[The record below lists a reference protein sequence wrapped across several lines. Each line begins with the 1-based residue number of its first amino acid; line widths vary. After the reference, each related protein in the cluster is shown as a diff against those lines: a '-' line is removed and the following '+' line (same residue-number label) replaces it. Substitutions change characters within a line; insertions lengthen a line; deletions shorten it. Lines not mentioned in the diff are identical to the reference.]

1 MNSPIRTLRFRP
13 SGNADLSR
21 PGSRVLLDVI
31 LNEAPAPV
39 GYVIQQ
45 DAVQGAP
52 LRWSYVLRNGQA
64 TGLQTTLSR
73 RELESQIRDHYFHEY
88 VTDQRHSA

>member
-1 MNSPIRTLRFRP
+1 MNSAARTLRFRLT
-13 SGNADLSR
+13 GNAGLAL

-31 LNEAPAPV
+31 LNETPAPV
-39 GYVIQQ
+39 GYVVQQ

-52 LRWSYVLRNGQA
+52 LRWSYVLSNGQA

-73 RELESQIRDHYFHEY
+73 RELESQIRDYYFHQY
-88 VTDQRHSA
+88 VADQRHTA